1 MNSERIYRPTFDPAE
16 LPEQVLPGVLLLVL
30 LSLLLVLGGATCLT
44 VLVL

>member
-1 MNSERIYRPTFDPAE
+1 MNSERVHRPVFDPAE
-16 LPEQVLPGVLLLVL
+16 QPEHVLSGVLLFVL